1 MRFSLTHLIAEI
13 FMKDTPI
20 TNESIRIIGN
30 VINALNIYSS
40 DIETPYICL
49 NPDEDLADLMNLK
62 KQLDKVKLSNI
73 KSEFIDTLEDYSKI
87 FFQIKFFELKFE
99 PLFAWPYNYA
109 SFSHDE
115 MSRYNTIFLEFFA
128 DQSEQMR
135 TQYKNEFNE
144 LKEIFSFLC
153 LRISRLKCLI
163 KAMLDEFQAI
173 GQLYLESSNLHLAPS
188 KTEEG
193 LQKRMVNTLTE
204 VKIASK
210 RKTDVIKI
218 LSAMYDSKMF
228 VDTEKKTLTN
238 KQKMMEAFG
247 EFLGEDFSNY
257 SSYLSQSKD
266 KNPDVFIR
274 TFDNLRATAK
284 EYFNQ

>member
-1 MRFSLTHLIAEI
+1 
-13 FMKDTPI
+13 MKDTPI
-20 TNESIRIIGN
+20 TNEYIERIEKAMK
-30 VINALNIYSS
+30 VINTYNANNVDPYLAEYPENITNVLRTLN
-40 DIETPYICL
+40 
-49 NPDEDLADLMNLK
+49 
-62 KQLDKVKLSNI
+62 VKLSTI
-73 KSEFIDTLEDYSKI
+73 EIQAVKKEFIETLENYNKI
-87 FFQIKFFELKFE
+87 SFQIKHYELKFKLLDSWICDE
-99 PLFAWPYNYA
+99 NQLENQNARIFNA
-109 SFSHDE
+109 SIE
-115 MSRYNTIFLEFFA
+115 NFLK
-128 DQSEQMR
+128 SIS
-135 TQYKNEFNE
+135 KNVETE
-144 LKEIFSFLC
+144 LNSTFIDIRDYYITVC
-153 LRISRLKCLI
+153 IRISNLKYAI
-163 KAMLDEFQAI
+163 RQMLDEFQAI